1 MTHDDPLDCPACGAA
16 LEPRGARLFCDACS
30 GVMVTRDEMREM
42 LRSIH
47 PDEKRSLEQQLAP
60 IADGS
65 RACPRCAARM
75 DAFALNLI
83 PIDQCFTHGFWFDR
97 DELAKVLQG
106 NTSPEA
112 FAAEYQTRQFFAD
125 SFEYGTAGAILKRV
139 YLWLRG
145 RRRVDEAPLEPEP
158 PHPPASPRPKE

>member
-1 MTHDDPLDCPACGAA
+1 MTHDEPLDCPACGAA
-16 LEPRGARLFCDACS
+16 LEPRGTRMFCDACS
-30 GVMVTRDEMREM
+30 GVMVTSDELREM

-47 PDEKRSLEQQLAP
+47 PGEKLALEEQLAP
-60 IADGS
+60 IAGGS
-65 RACPRCAARM
+65 RTCPRCSARM
-75 DAFALNLI
+75 DQFALNRI

-112 FAAEYQTRQFFAD
+112 FAAEYQVRQFLAD
-125 SFEYGTAGAILKRV
+125 DFEYGSAGAILKRV

-145 RRRVDEAPLEPEP
+145 RRRGPEAPIEPEP
-158 PHPPASPRPKE
+158 PHPTPSPKRKD

>member
-1 MTHDDPLDCPACGAA
+1 MTRDEIIDCPACGAA
-16 LEPRGARLFCDACS
+16 LEPRGARLFCDGCR
-30 GVMVTRDEMREM
+30 GVLVTRDELSEM

-47 PDEKRSLEQQLAP
+47 PGEQRALEQQLAP
-60 IADGS
+60 VADGA
-65 RACPRCAARM
+65 RRCPRCASRM

-112 FAAEYQTRQFFAD
+112 FAAEYQTRQLLAD
-125 SFEYGTAGAILKRV
+125 SFEYGTAGAILKQV
-139 YLWLRG
+139 YLWLR
-145 RRRVDEAPLEPEP
+145 RRRRRDEAGGDEAPP
-158 PHPPASPRPKE
+158 PSDGRTP